1 MKRMA
6 IQFFGHLRT
15 YNQTYN
21 SFFKNIVNANK
32 NDGWKIDIFIHTW
45 DRLSSS
51 EGSWHQKDNL
61 FDERALTSIDIEN
74 VKKIYNPRVCL
85 FETLPEGIHGGALS
99 KKRGNEIRE
108 QFQLKNNIQYNYIL
122 YTRPDVLFVNPLR
135 LDLFLKEYEKYSFL
149 NLNTKHVFCGN
160 NFFRRMCVVDPRY
173 LNEGDIIYISSHS
186 QDCFKPEKN
195 KDFVVISIDYALYR
209 DFFLQRRDFIL
220 GWGTYPL
227 IQKEKIIESNNIT
240 IKKQQES
247 LILKD
252 EIILSLKNKIINME
266 LQKAILLKNDSSLNV
281 KYPDV
286 YNESGINIDFING
299 FIYVDENYS
308 AVKRIKKHLSYKLG
322 KIMWE
327 YSNGIKSFPFV
338 FILLYCIAKS
348 HIRKNDS
355 NLPPLFYCLDYN
367 SGLEIKN
374 GYIYSLGQKIIF
386 ASKTWH
392 KLGLIKI
399 WINVIRLKRKRNGNK
414 I

>member
-1 MKRMA
+1 
-6 IQFFGHLRT
+6 
-15 YNQTYN
+15 
-21 SFFKNIVNANK
+21 
-32 NDGWKIDIFIHTW
+32 
-45 DRLSSS
+45 
-51 EGSWHQKDNL
+51 
-61 FDERALTSIDIEN
+61 
-74 VKKIYNPRVCL
+74 
-85 FETLPEGIHGGALS
+85 
-99 KKRGNEIRE
+99 
-108 QFQLKNNIQYNYIL
+108 
-122 YTRPDVLFVNPLR
+122 
-135 LDLFLKEYEKYSFL
+135 
-149 NLNTKHVFCGN
+149 
-160 NFFRRMCVVDPRY
+160 
-173 LNEGDIIYISSHS
+173 
-186 QDCFKPEKN
+186 
-195 KDFVVISIDYALYR
+195 
-209 DFFLQRRDFIL
+209 RRDFIL

-266 LQKAILLKNDSSLNV
+266 LQ
-281 KYPDV
+281 
-286 YNESGINIDFING
+286 NESGINIDFING